1 VIEAEGILEIMR
13 EGFGLIRDPRF
24 NFMSFPDDVFIS
36 PSNLRRYNL
45 QAGLSLKV
53 ICRAP
58 RDAKDK
64 FISVESVVSVE
75 GTPIEEYVVPV
86 AFDKLTPLFPTERII
101 LENRRTR
108 AVASRV
114 VDIVAP
120 LGKGQRGLICA
131 PVTEERARTLSLGP
145 MVPRN
150 EEAFGTHFTVS
161 VDAATG
167 ITTGISAHDRA
178 RTIRL
183 LADPATQPG
192 DLVQP
197 GHIFPLQG
205 KPGGV
210 LRRAGH
216 TEAAIDFARLA
227 GLEPAGVICE
237 ILSEDGTM
245 ARLPE
250 LIEIARR
257 HDLKLCTIAALIEWR
272 QVRERL
278 IEFEEERPIHTVA
291 GPFRLR
297 IYRSILSGSY
307 HFALVRGGIDSQH
320 PTLVRVHREDLI
332 EDLFGTE
339 IGEFTSPSLQVA
351 LRQIARHGS
360 GVLIYMQRDSP
371 TASVREHLTAKQG
384 KTRTPM
390 DLRDYGTG
398 AQILH
403 ELGVRDLR
411 LISNH
416 PRKVVGLE
424 GHGLRIVQMVELA

>member
-1 VIEAEGILEIMR
+1 MSDPIFSPIEAIVADIGAGKMVIVTDDEDRENEGDLVAAAS
-13 EGFGLIRDPRF
+13 LITPEMV
-24 NFMSFPDDVFIS
+24 NFM
-36 PSNLRRYNL
+36 
-45 QAGLSLKV
+45 ATHG
-53 ICRAP
+53 
-58 RDAKDK
+58 
-64 FISVESVVSVE
+64 
-75 GTPIEEYVVPV
+75 
-86 AFDKLTPLFPTERII
+86 
-101 LENRRTR
+101 
-108 AVASRV
+108 
-114 VDIVAP
+114 
-120 LGKGQRGLICA
+120 RGLICA
-131 PVTEERARTLSLGP
+131 PVSEERARILSLGP

-161 VDAATG
+161 VDAAHG

-178 RTIRL
+178 RTIRV
-183 LADPATQPG
+183 LADPMAQPG

-216 TEAAIDFARLA
+216 TEAAIDLARLA

-237 ILSEDGTM
+237 ILSADGTM

-250 LIEIARR
+250 LIQVAQR
-257 HDLKLCTIAALIEWR
+257 HQLKLCTIAALIEWR
-272 QVRERL
+272 QTRERL
-278 IEFEEERPIHTVA
+278 VEFTEEQTVQTVA

-297 IYRSILSGSY
+297 IYRSTLNGNY
-307 HFALVRGGIDSQH
+307 HFALILGSIDGQQ

-332 EDLFGTE
+332 EDLFGPATGGFE
-339 IGEFTSPSLQVA
+339 APALQVA
-351 LRQIARHGS
+351 LRQIARHGA

-371 TASVREHLTAKQG
+371 AASVREHLLG
-384 KTRTPM
+384 RSRPPM

-403 ELGVRDLR
+403 ELGIRELR
-411 LISNH
+411 LITNH

-424 GHGLRIVQMVELA
+424 GHGLRIVELVELQSAGKDEA

>member
-1 VIEAEGILEIMR
+1 MNDPVFSPIEAIIADIAAGKMVIVTDDEDRENEGDLVAAAS
-13 EGFGLIRDPRF
+13 LITPEMV
-24 NFMSFPDDVFIS
+24 NFM
-36 PSNLRRYNL
+36 
-45 QAGLSLKV
+45 ATHG
-53 ICRAP
+53 
-58 RDAKDK
+58 
-64 FISVESVVSVE
+64 
-75 GTPIEEYVVPV
+75 
-86 AFDKLTPLFPTERII
+86 
-101 LENRRTR
+101 
-108 AVASRV
+108 
-114 VDIVAP
+114 
-120 LGKGQRGLICA
+120 RGLICA
-131 PVTEERARTLSLGP
+131 PLSEERARSLSLGP

-161 VDAATG
+161 VDAAIG

-183 LADPATQPG
+183 LADPATQSG

-216 TEAAIDFARLA
+216 TEAAIDFARIA
-227 GLEPAGVICE
+227 GLVPAGVICE
-237 ILSEDGTM
+237 ILSADGTM

-250 LIEIARR
+250 LIEVARR

-272 QVRERL
+272 QIRERL
-278 IEFEEERPIHTVA
+278 IEFEEEQPVQTVA

-297 IYRSILSGSY
+297 IYRSTLNGNF
-307 HFALVRGGIDSQH
+307 HFALVLGSIDSQQ

-332 EDLFGTE
+332 EDLFGPAAP
-339 IGEFTSPSLQVA
+339 EFTSPALQRA
-351 LRQIARHGS
+351 LHQIARHGS

-371 TASVREHLTAKQG
+371 TASVHEHLHAKHG
-384 KTRTPM
+384 RTRTPM

-424 GHGLRIVQMVELA
+424 GHGLRIVEMVELG